1 MFTNWCRG
9 VAKMGP
15 VTDTCDI
22 CNKQVLDNQ
31 DGLLCDKC
39 NNWKH
44 RTCMSMSQ
52 RTYIQIG
59 RSKDTWFCGKCKKEA
74 ESEVDNKNKQQN
86 KNFTLNDIMAK
97 LELMDQKY
105 NALFAKF
112 QEQEKINERLL
123 SELSTVKKQLNKKE
137 QNELKNNIIVH
148 GVPYMANEN
157 IPEIITKIGQ
167 TLETPVGK
175 FSAFRM
181 GKEGAKNSAIKVIFD
196 NEDTKKGFLKS
207 KNKFNLGSRD
217 LGYTTDNKVFL
228 NHDLTKANLELF
240 KEAKIFKS
248 NNSFKYLWISNGSIL
263 LKKDENSKVI
273 VIENTEQL
281 KN

>member
-1 MFTNWCRG
+1 MFTNLCRG
-9 VAKMGP
+9 VAKMAP
-15 VTDTCDI
+15 ASETCDI

-39 NNWKH
+39 NIWKH
-44 RTCMSMSQ
+44 RTCMSMTQ
-52 RTYIQIG
+52 RTYIQVG
-59 RSKDTWFCGKCKKEA
+59 RSKDAWFCGKCEKDA
-74 ESEVDNKNKQQN
+74 ESAIDIKNKQQN

-105 NALFAKF
+105 NVLFAKF

-123 SELSTVKKQLNKKE
+123 SELADVKKQLNKKE
-137 QNELKNNIIVH
+137 QNELKNNITVH
-148 GVPYMANEN
+148 GVPYMLNEN
-157 IPEIITKIGQ
+157 IPEIIKKIGQ
-167 TLETPVGK
+167 NLETPIGK

-181 GKEGAKNSAIKVIFD
+181 GKEGVKNSAIKVIFD

-207 KNKFNLGSRD
+207 KNKFSLSSKD
-217 LGYTTDNKVFL
+217 LGFTTNNKIYL

-240 KEAKIFKS
+240 KEARIFKN
-248 NNSFKYLWISNGSIL
+248 NNSFKYLWISSGSIL
-263 LKKDENSKVI
+263 LKKDENSKI
-273 VIENTEQL
+273 MVIENIEQL